1 MEPFLT
7 AEVIGAVR
15 GAPSGLPPERL
26 VGVSTDSRTVGRGEL
41 FVALAGESFDGHAFL
56 GDAAKRGA
64 GAALVRPGTPAV
76 AGLPFIV
83 VADPGAA
90 LLELAS
96 FQRKRLRA
104 KIVAITGSNGKTTT
118 KDLTA
123 HALRAKHRVVSS
135 PLSFNNQVGVPH
147 TLFLAGP
154 ETDVV
159 VLEVGTNH
167 PGEIAALARVIRP
180 DVAAITNVAPAHLE
194 GLGTI
199 EGVLVEKGSL
209 LEHVAD
215 GGLAVL
221 NADDPRHEQL
231 RARAKCRVLTVG
243 VTKRADHVAT
253 RPSCD
258 LDRIGFHFD
267 GKETVRVPLLGC
279 HNLYN
284 SLMAL
289 SIAVE
294 LDVPIAAAAA
304 ALRTF
309 EGPPMRLEKRV
320 SGARIVL
327 NDAYNANPGSM
338 LAAVKTFASLAF
350 TGRRVLVL
358 GDMLELGKD
367 AERLHR
373 EVGEQL
379 SCGDFA
385 LVAAV
390 GPLAANV
397 LDGARQHGFEEARLL
412 AYADAESCARDL
424 PRRLA
429 PDDAVLVKGSRRMRL
444 ERVVE
449 TLLAG
454 GGRGGAAR
462 AARG

>member
-1 MEPFLT
+1 MEPLLT
-7 AEVIGAVR
+7 SEAIAAVSGAAS
-15 GAPSGLPPERL
+15 GAPPERL
-26 VGVSTDSRTVGRGEL
+26 LGVSTDSRTIAKGEL
-41 FVALAGESFDGHAFL
+41 FVALAGESFDGHDFL
-56 GDAAKRGA
+56 GAAAERGA
-64 GAALVRPGTPAV
+64 GAALVRRGTAPV
-76 AGLPFIV
+76 AGLPFISV
-83 VADPGAA
+83 DDPGKA
-90 LLELAS
+90 LLELAGL
-96 FQRKRLRA
+96 QRRRLRA

-123 HALRAKHRVVSS
+123 HALRAKYRVVSS
-135 PLSFNNQVGVPH
+135 PRSFNNQVGVPH

-180 DVAAITNVAPAHLE
+180 DVAVITNIAPAHLE
-194 GLGTI
+194 GLKTI
-199 EGVLVEKGSL
+199 EGVVAEKGSL
-209 LEHVAD
+209 LAHVAN
-215 GGLAVL
+215 GGFAVL
-221 NADDPRHEQL
+221 NADDSRHEAL
-231 RARAKCRVLTVG
+231 RAHARCRVLTVG
-243 VTKRADHVAT
+243 VTKRADHMAT
-253 RPSCD
+253 TPACD
-258 LDRIGFHFD
+258 LDRVAYHFD

-294 LDVPIAAAAA
+294 LGVPIAAAAA
-304 ALRTF
+304 AMKTF

-320 SGARIVL
+320 SGKRVVL

-338 LAAVKTFASLAF
+338 LAAVKTFASLSF
-350 TGRRVLVL
+350 SGRRILVL
-358 GDMLELGKD
+358 GDMLELGAD
-367 AERLHR
+367 SDRLHR
-373 EVGEQL
+373 EVGTQL

-385 LVAAV
+385 LVVAV
-390 GPLAANV
+390 GPLAAHV
-397 LDGARQHGFEEARLL
+397 LDGARQHGFEDSALV
-412 AYADAESCARDL
+412 AYPDAETCAKDL

-429 PDDAVLVKGSRRMRL
+429 PEDAVLVKGSRRMRL

-462 AARG
+462 AAAG